1 MYAIKGILDGR
12 TFMLSEPY
20 SDDQVVTPVLR
31 EIVGKSGTLEFDIN
45 LLHPNYGDVVMYKTY
60 ISVERD
66 GEEVWY
72 GRVINISKDFYN
84 TKTVICEGE
93 LGLLNDSI
101 QVPYGYSGTVRG
113 YIDYILG
120 NHNAQVET
128 EKRIYTGSIVV
139 SDSNDYIHRENNS
152 YIKTLEELDAKLT
165 KLLGGYLKTRHE
177 NGVIFLDY
185 LWNYG
190 DDNTQIINVDEN
202 LIDYES
208 SENNN
213 EFYTRLIPTGAKV
226 NEVAITIKTVNGGID
241 YVENP
246 ALIERYGVIVGT
258 KSWDDVTL
266 PENLLKKARKE
277 VLSKELPNSY
287 LQSIYHI

>member
-1 MYAIKGILDGR
+1 
-12 TFMLSEPY
+12 
-20 SDDQVVTPVLR
+20 
-31 EIVGKSGTLEFDIN
+31 
-45 LLHPNYGDVVMYKTY
+45 MYKTY

-84 TKTVICEGE
+84 TKTVICEGD

-113 YIDYILG
+113 YIDYILN
-120 NHNAQVET
+120 NHNSQVEA
-128 EKRIYTGSIVV
+128 EKRIYTGNIVV

-152 YIKTLEELDAKLT
+152 YTKTLEELDAKLP

-177 NGVIFLDY
+177 NGGIFLDY
-185 LWNYG
+185 IWNYG
-190 DDNTQIINVDEN
+190 DDNTQIISIDEN

-226 NEVAITIKTVNGGID
+226 NEVAITIKKTPITRIFKF
-241 YVENP
+241 
-246 ALIERYGVIVGT
+246 L
-258 KSWDDVTL
+258 
-266 PENLLKKARKE
+266 
-277 VLSKELPNSY
+277 
-287 LQSIYHI
+287 